1 MNTVLYWAASFAL
14 VCFALGMVLAA
25 VRLLR
30 GPTAQDRVLALDTL
44 YINGMLTMLVFG
56 IRSGTSVYFDIAL
69 LIALFGFVGSTAM
82 ARFLLRGGDRAM
94 IESQI
99 PLWAGIPASILLVL
113 GGLLALTGSAGLLRF
128 RSLLCPHPRAHARQ
142 YAGLRLRAGIFH
154 AGVLGAVVAAGV
166 PRGHHHAAADR
177 VLAGHRHAAD
187 ARRDLSR
194 QPEAG
199 RRGQGRPIGRG
210 TK

>member
-25 VRLLR
+25 VRCCAAPPR
-30 GPTAQDRVLALDTL
+30 RTACWRWTP

-69 LIALFGFVGSTAM
+69 LIALFGFGLHGHGPFPA
-82 ARFLLRGGDRAM
+82 ARRGDRAM

-128 RSLLCPHPRAHARQ
+128 RSYARIHAPT
-142 YAGLRLRAGIFH
+142 
-154 AGVLGAVVAAGV
+154 LGNTLGC
-166 PRGHHHAAADR
+166 GC
-177 VLAGHRHAAD
+177 VLASSMLVFSA
-187 ARRDLSR
+187 LSS
-194 QPEAG
+194 
-199 RRGQGRPIGRG
+199 RPVFHEVIITLR
-210 TK
+210 

>member
-56 IRSGTSVYFDIAL
+56 IRSG
-69 LIALFGFVGSTAM
+69 VGVFRHRA
-82 ARFLLRGGDRAM
+82 ADRAVRLRGLHGHGPLPAARGGDRAM

-128 RSLLCPHPRAHARQ
+128 RSFYARIHAPTLGNTLGCGCVLASSMLVFSALSSRPVFHEVIITLLLIVSSPVTAMLLMRAAT
-142 YAGLRLRAGIFH
+142 Y
-154 AGVLGAVVAAGV
+154 
-166 PRGHHHAAADR
+166 RGSLKREDADR
-177 VLAGHRHAAD
+177 D
-187 ARRDLSR
+187 AR
-194 QPEAG
+194 
-199 RRGQGRPIGRG
+199 
-210 TK
+210 

>member
-128 RSLLCPHPRAHARQ
+128 RSFYARIHAPT
-142 YAGLRLRAGIFH
+142 
-154 AGVLGAVVAAGV
+154 LGNTLGC
-166 PRGHHHAAADR
+166 GC
-177 VLAGHRHAAD
+177 VLASSMLVFSA
-187 ARRDLSR
+187 LSS
-194 QPEAG
+194 
-199 RRGQGRPIGRG
+199 RPVFHEVII
-210 TK
+210 TLLLIVSSPVTACC

>member
-1 MNTVLYWAASFAL
+1 MSVRSRRFSNEHRALLGGVLRPGVLRAGH
-14 VCFALGMVLAA
+14 VC

-82 ARFLLRGGDRAM
+82 AVSCCAGGDRAM

-128 RSLLCPHPRAHARQ
+128 RSFYARIHAPT
-142 YAGLRLRAGIFH
+142 
-154 AGVLGAVVAAGV
+154 LGNTLGC
-166 PRGHHHAAADR
+166 GC
-177 VLAGHRHAAD
+177 VLASSMLVF
-187 ARRDLSR
+187 RRC
-194 QPEAG
+194 
-199 RRGQGRPIGRG
+199 RRGRCFTRSSSRCC
-210 TK
+210 